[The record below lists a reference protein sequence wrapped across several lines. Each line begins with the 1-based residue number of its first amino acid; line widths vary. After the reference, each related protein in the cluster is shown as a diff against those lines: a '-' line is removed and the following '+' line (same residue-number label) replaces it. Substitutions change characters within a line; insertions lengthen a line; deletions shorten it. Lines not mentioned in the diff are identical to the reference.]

1 MGRLTRRA
9 FLGVGGCAVGFGLA
23 ACHGGDESV
32 PNEPTN
38 PSAGKL
44 GGKLVI
50 YTTNDENL
58 INAVVPAFEEEYGV
72 AVSVTQAESGTCF
85 DMLRSEK
92 SSPVADVM
100 WGSSYHLFA
109 KNEDL
114 FQTYVAEE
122 NSAVSEEWRNT
133 SGYYTPCCL
142 GGSVIVLN
150 KTLCE
155 GLDVEGYA
163 DLLKEKLVGKIAMTD
178 PNTSS
183 SGFAHLT
190 NILADFG
197 GYESD
202 DAWTFVQELMASA
215 GSAFVA
221 QPSEVYGNV
230 ADALSSVGLSY
241 EGPCEELAENGADVQ
256 VVYPREGCVFLP
268 ASSAITKGCDN
279 LAQAQ
284 AWTDYLVTQAC
295 QQFIANETAA
305 RPVRDDVTPHEGMQS
320 LDDINVVA
328 EDCGYVVEHSADILA
343 TFNAVVA
350 GTWRPSSAAASDDV
364 TSSVDDAQ

>member
-1 MGRLTRRA
+1 MGWLTRRA
-9 FLGVGGCAVGFGLA
+9 FLGVGGCVVGLGLA
-23 ACHGGDESV
+23 ACRGGDESV

-44 GGKLVI
+44 GGKLVM

-58 INAVVPAFEEEYGV
+58 INTVVPAFEEKYSV
-72 AVSVTQAESGTCF
+72 AVSVTQAESGSCF

-100 WGSSYHLFA
+100 WGSSYRWFA
-109 KNEDL
+109 ENEDL
-114 FQTYVAEE
+114 FQSYFAEE
-122 NSAVSEEWRNT
+122 NSAVSGEWRNT
-133 SGYYTPCCL
+133 SGYYTPYCL
-142 GGSVIVLN
+142 DGSVIVLN

-155 GLDVEGYA
+155 GLDVAGYA
-163 DLLKEKLVGKIAMTD
+163 DLLNERLAGKIAMTN

-183 SGFAHLT
+183 SGFAQLT

-202 DAWTFVQELMASA
+202 DAWTFVQKLVSLA

-221 QPSEVYGNV
+221 QSSDVYGNV
-230 ADALSSVGLSY
+230 ADAVSSAGLSY
-241 EGPCEELAENGADVQ
+241 EGPCEELVGSGADVQ
-256 VVYPREGCVFLP
+256 VIYPREGCVFLP
-268 ASSAITKGCDN
+268 AASAITKGCDN

-284 AWTDYLVTQAC
+284 AWTDYLVTQTC
-295 QQFIANETAA
+295 QQLIASDTAA
-305 RPVRDDVTPHEGMQS
+305 RPVRDDVTSREDMQS
-320 LDDINVVA
+320 LDDINVAV
-328 EDCGYVVEHSADILA
+328 EDYGYVVEHSANILA

-350 GTWRPSSAAASDDV
+350 GTWRPSSAIAGDDV
-364 TSSVDDAQ
+364 ANSATDVQ